1 MRPGDILATT
11 ARPKSRE
18 GLGAVATSLSKL
30 IQGTPYGHVGL
41 YLGKG
46 QMVEML
52 NDVGLQKGSVTALLE
67 GRDVK
72 VLRPQASPAQ
82 KLKAVERAER
92 LDKKNATQVLQYD
105 YPVLFDALA
114 TKLHLPAPKASTAEV
129 AKRLRAGNLICS
141 NLVTHAYA
149 ELPFATGHSKHLVLP
164 GDIVRSD
171 KVREVGSFMQPK
183 TAELA
188 HAHESAKG
196 IAPSQLR
203 AGEKVELEHT
213 HDRAAARQIAIDHL
227 HERPDYYG
235 LLEEL
240 EKKPLTSKEAGRFN
254 FLEALRQP
262 LQKTP
267 AELLELEYKNAPGV
281 SRRLFDAA
289 RKELPEVTFDPTF
302 HKQHGA
308 MYLPAQDLVTAPF
321 SEPHVLAH
329 ELGHA
334 ELQRSRVGKF
344 LQDRVGGVRDL
355 SQGAAAATPVI
366 GYGVGAYSGATEEEG
381 KPRTAPGLLAAGGL
395 AAAHAP
401 ILGIEA
407 GASLKGLRRLKDVGA
422 APSELGRGKLLGAW
436 GTYAAAP
443 AVSAALGVG
452 GYLAG
457 RDEGRAHRRAQAAK
471 VKKASYKLDGEQKF
485 RGLDVAIENAKG
497 STRKWKDK
505 FGKETGQTK
514 MHFAYGYIRM
524 TKGTDGD
531 HVDVYLGPD
540 EQAESV
546 FIVNQMRKPDFKTF
560 DEQKVMLGF
569 PDAAAAKAAYLKQYN
584 DPGFFGSM
592 KTMPFE
598 EFKMKVLSKKN
609 FGEKIAFAVSPGMLS
624 GLQHAGV
631 GAGIGALAGGVGGAM
646 HASPDHRG
654 RGIVR
659 GALAGA
665 GLGAAGGAGIA
676 AIKGHGAQQLATLR
690 GSAQEAEQAALG
702 AHQNVKN
709 IAQHGWGS
717 EISHAAPAP
726 SHVSTSAPTGAAPVN
741 PMGATVRAPTAAVE
755 KGTLAARPGMRSPAT
770 GNSTVAARVRPQ
782 PGAGASHTPL
792 STQAQAAMVPE
803 AHGFRPTESP
813 FQAGQGMVQGQ
824 EGVYRK
830 VPRAEGGAAV
840 HQGPVATA
848 APTAA
853 PVAPGAVT
861 PGFSNNYDLA
871 RQQASAAGSRAAG
884 LGLAANTL
892 EAQQGVMNQAINRA
906 GLAGAAAGTGLMGYM
921 AVPGEYGGVSR
932 QQPGAMPAKVGEDAT
947 ADRLDDL
954 GIGILAS
961 PYIADL
967 AAAGGKKLMLRG
979 GRMGALGAELHGAAE
994 GIGHYLH
1001 NPAVELGGLALV
1013 APGVTHTLARGINK
1027 LRGVPQEPPSAA
1039 PPTPATLAAEKVGR
1053 LLAQTTTPGHEKVAI
1068 NIGGIASRGLSAG
1081 ANFMWKNRKPIAG
1094 LAAVGAV
1101 GAGLYG
1107 GKKVIDTAK
1116 DMATE
1121 HHEPARYV
1129 GVPPGMRS
1137 PTSV

>member
-18 GLGAVATSLSKL
+18 GLGAVATLLSKL

-41 YLGKG
+41 YIGKG

-149 ELPFATGHSKHLVLP
+149 ELPFAAGHSKHLVLP

-188 HAHESAKG
+188 HAHESGKG

-235 LLEEL
+235 LLEGL
-240 EKKPLTSKEAGRFN
+240 EKKPLTSK
-254 FLEALRQP
+254 
-262 LQKTP
+262 
-267 AELLELEYKNAPGV
+267 
-281 SRRLFDAA
+281 
-289 RKELPEVTFDPTF
+289 
-302 HKQHGA
+302 
-308 MYLPAQDLVTAPF
+308 
-321 SEPHVLAH
+321 
-329 ELGHA
+329 
-334 ELQRSRVGKF
+334 
-344 LQDRVGGVRDL
+344 
-355 SQGAAAATPVI
+355 
-366 GYGVGAYSGATEEEG
+366 
-381 KPRTAPGLLAAGGL
+381 
-395 AAAHAP
+395 
-401 ILGIEA
+401 
-407 GASLKGLRRLKDVGA
+407 
-422 APSELGRGKLLGAW
+422 
-436 GTYAAAP
+436 
-443 AVSAALGVG
+443 
-452 GYLAG
+452 
-457 RDEGRAHRRAQAAK
+457 
-471 VKKASYKLDGEQKF
+471 KASFKLDGEQKF
-485 RGLDVAIENAKG
+485 RGLDIAIENSKG
-497 STRKWKDK
+497 STRTWKDA
-505 FGKETGQTK
+505 FGKETGSTF
-514 MHFAYGYIRM
+514 MHHAYGYIRR
-524 TKGTDGD
+524 TKGTDDD
-531 HVDVYLGPD
+531 HVDVYVGPD
-540 EQAESV
+540 EAAENV

-584 DPGFFGSM
+584 DPRFFGSM
-592 KTMPFE
+592 KAMPFE

-609 FGEKIAFAVSPGMLS
+609 FGEKIAKAYDAPGTYDLTPHLSAEDLQLLHEHHPKELRNTEDPTSLVVKKAPLMVRALHSSKEPDLKHEAQARVSQAAWMKRHPEAKVAVDQDSTKIAFAVSPGMLS

-690 GSAQEAEQAALG
+690 GSAQEAEQSALQ
-702 AHQNVKN
+702 AHQHVQGLGQK
-709 IAQHGWGS
+709 GWGQDVA
-717 EISHAAPAP
+717 HASPRA
-726 SHVSTSAPTGAAPVN
+726 STSAGTLPAVPAAPVT
-741 PMGATVRAPTAAVE
+741 PVADSMKTLPGGRGGVRGAKP
-755 KGTLAARPGMRSPAT
+755 LDT
-770 GNSTVAARVRPQ
+770 GEIQRRMMS
-782 PGAGASHTPL
+782 
-792 STQAQAAMVPE
+792 PE
-803 AHGFRPTESP
+803 AHGYKNTVSP
-813 FQAGQGMVQGQ
+813 YETGHGMQMVQGSGG
-824 EGVYRK
+824 EAFRK
-830 VPRAEGGAAV
+830 VDRPVSYPAATRPALSNQFDVASQQAAGAGAR
-840 HQGPVATA
+840 ATA
-848 APTAA
+848 
-853 PVAPGAVT
+853 
-861 PGFSNNYDLA
+861 
-871 RQQASAAGSRAAG
+871 
-884 LGLAANTL
+884 LGTAANTL
-892 EAQQGVMNQAINRA
+892 QQQQGVMNTAINRA
-906 GLAGAAAGTGLMGYM
+906 GLVGAAAGTGLMGYM

-932 QQPGAMPAKVGEDAT
+932 QQPGTMPAKIGGAYADAQQRT
-947 ADRLDDL
+947 QNPGKSFAHDL
-954 GIGILAS
+954 YTGGPLLGLSDAELEERVKAS
-961 PYIADL
+961 PTVRLHRLGHQIIGGG
-967 AAAGGKKLMLRG
+967 AGAVG
-979 GRMGALGAELHGAAE
+979 GLTLGAIGAHKIHPSLVAPGVVVGGVGGALGLGHLFGRMSDSPFHSTAKKIRGYEQALADDPKLAADIAELDAKIKAMEKQKALDDRVGKVDAALDSFGIGALAAPYAAE
-994 GIGHYLH
+994 SLGHGLTWAGDKIMPRSTRLGAGLATAGNLLERGAKSMH
-1001 NPAVELGGLALV
+1001 HSNLRELGGLALV
-1013 APGVTHTLARGINK
+1013 TPMVTHPIAHALAKRFSH
-1027 LRGVPQEPPSAA
+1027 PEEPSSAA
-1039 PPTPATLAAEKVGR
+1039 PPTPATQAAEKVGR
-1053 LLAQTTTPGHEKVAI
+1053 LLAQPGGHEKVAI

-1094 LAAVGAV
+1094 IAAVGAV

-1137 PTSV
+1137 PSSV